1 MKRLKLPLLLIL
13 RKWNILWILTVSMLP
28 KYSELINRFLLLLP
42 PIFILL
48 FFVILDLHL
57 LLDDIRENPWV
68 PLINLLKLI
77 HDKIF
82 WMSMFLLRRLLDL
95 KKILHRLLVISRQ
108 FSWISFSDMR
118 SCRFISS
125 LIISRN
131 TLTDWRQILVSS
143 SLAHWINF

>member
-1 MKRLKLPLLLIL
+1 
-13 RKWNILWILTVSMLP
+13 MLP

-77 HDKIF
+77 HDILDVDVF
-82 WMSMFLLRRLLDL
+82 VEETPQVARNFTAVLLDL
-95 KKILHRLLVISRQ
+95 LFRYEVMSFYFFFDNIEEHTYGLEAN
-108 FSWISFSDMR
+108 FSIF
-118 SCRFISS
+118 
-125 LIISRN
+125 
-131 TLTDWRQILVSS
+131 
-143 SLAHWINF
+143 

>member
-13 RKWNILWILTVSMLP
+13 RKWNIPHIIIKVLRILTVSMLP
-28 KYSELINRFLLLLP
+28 KYSELIYRFLLLLS

-77 HDKIF
+77 HDILDVDVF
-82 WMSMFLLRRLLDL
+82 VEETPQVAGNLTAVFLDL
-95 KKILHRLLVISRQ
+95 LFRNEVMSFYFFFDNVEEHTYGLQ
-108 FSWISFSDMR
+108 TNFSIF
-118 SCRFISS
+118 
-125 LIISRN
+125 
-131 TLTDWRQILVSS
+131 
-143 SLAHWINF
+143 